1 MRSIALFPCS
11 YTDEARIIG
20 ELSNSLRLRVYT
32 DEMLFSDISEQ
43 FGIPVEKLKKIL
55 FRRTP
60 IPNRSRLEKDKY
72 IDLVRCS
79 LAARK
84 VLSQDGCIFYGMHTS
99 LLDTESDRALKVLVF
114 DEVEGRVRRAMQQEG
129 FSENAAGDFIIR
141 HDEKVSGWTQYLFN
155 EAAYAPSLYDHVVT
169 YNNSKLLDIIT
180 QIIQRFHDFAYPL
193 DPVQRP
199 CDAPIPGMQYINQRI
214 NWKEVFQ
221 PENRQ

>member
-1 MRSIALFPCS
+1 
-11 YTDEARIIG
+11 
-20 ELSNSLRLRVYT
+20 
-32 DEMLFSDISEQ
+32 MLFSDISEQ

-114 DEVEGRVRRAMQQEG
+114 DKVEGRVRRAMQQEG
-129 FSENAAGDFIIR
+129 FSENAARDFIIQ
-141 HDEKVSGWTQYLFN
+141 HDKKVSGWTQYLFHE
-155 EAAYAPSLYDHVVT
+155 EAYEPSLYDLVVT
-169 YNNSKLLDIIT
+169 YNNKELLNIIT
-180 QIIQRFHDFAYPL
+180 QIIQSVHEFDYSL
-193 DPVQRP
+193 GPVRQP
-199 CDAPIPGMQYINQRI
+199 YNHPASGPGYINPRI
-214 NWKEVFQ
+214 GWKEIFQ
-221 PENRQ
+221 PATRP